1 MLLKTVEVQR
11 DKISEGVSA
20 EIDQLKSLT
29 KSLKQESVSLQSLP
43 KKLAIVVQEL
53 LPDIARQ
60 LDIVNEKK
68 YQDYVKNT
76 NEHTQEYNRSV
87 KEIASEFKHLKLEF
101 DRFDQKRMKR
111 YFLCLGIVVIISV
124 LAALGATYAMIKQFP
139 QRVNI
144 QSPTNIIVKESEV
157 SLWSSK
163 NVNISGDVKKLGR
176 R

>member
-1 MLLKTVEVQR
+1 MDQGTKKEILNNEIDELISDTKMLLKTVEVQR

-124 LAALGATYAMIKQFP
+124 FK
-139 QRVNI
+139 
-144 QSPTNIIVKESEV
+144 
-157 SLWSSK
+157 
-163 NVNISGDVKKLGR
+163 
-176 R
+176 